1 MAVRAM
7 LSILLFLLVYILLVV
22 AAVGLTFLL
31 GWGGIMLVALR
42 PSVLTIGLGLGMTGA
57 GVLILI
63 FLLKFIFKR
72 HIVDR
77 SHLTEIRPEQQPQLF
92 AFISEIVDEVHTKFP
107 KKVYLSADVN
117 ASVFYDSGFWSMF
130 LPVKKNLH
138 IGIGLV
144 NTVSVNEFR
153 AILAHEF
160 GHFSQRSMKV
170 GSYVYNVNQV
180 IYNML
185 YDNAS
190 YENLANRW
198 GGLSWYFSIFVTA
211 AVKVLQGVQAILR
224 KVYEVVNLS
233 YLGLSREME
242 FHADEVAA
250 NVAGSRPLMT
260 SLPRL
265 DLANQAYETVV
276 GFYQARSRQD
286 IITSNLYPQQSYVMN
301 FLAAENNLPLQ
312 DGLPV
317 VTQEHT
323 SRYNKS
329 KLVIKDQWASHP
341 ATEDRILALET
352 LNIPVRK
359 DDREPAMTLFIN
371 QEAMQEDITRALFS
385 DKTNAEKTEVEPLD
399 KFIQTF
405 TQEYRDDCFPALYNN
420 FYNHRT
426 TAALDQEKIAAPA
439 VAVAQDAR
447 AIFTDAA
454 SDMAYTALALE
465 RDIDTLRALA
475 KGEHTIKTFD
485 YDGRKYKLWEIAPLV
500 ETLEK
505 NLNALKAALTDVDH
519 QSQVYFFSLAAQ
531 QGKTEAL
538 KNLYDTYIS
547 LHDRL
552 DNLFKPYHELM
563 EAMSFMQYE
572 RQLEVILQKLEA
584 VRIIEAQLKLSIKD
598 MLTDPTFHDALT
610 NERRESLAYYEANNL
625 VYLGED
631 AYNDKTLK
639 TLFSA
644 ASFYQEVLIESHF
657 LHKKRL
663 LVHQA
668 ELEASAHA
676 LRKNTA

>member
-1 MAVRAM
+1 MAIRAM
-7 LSILLFLLVYILLVV
+7 LSILLFLVVYIFLVV

-92 AFISEIVDEVHTKFP
+92 AFIREIVDEVHTKFP

-190 YENLANRW
+190 YDNLANRW
-198 GGLSWYFSIFVTA
+198 GNLSWYFSIFVTA

-224 KVYEVVNLS
+224 KVYDVVNLS

-276 GFYQARSRQD
+276 GFYQARSRKD
-286 IITSNLYPQQSYVMN
+286 IVTANLYPQQAYVMN

-371 QEAMQEDITRALFS
+371 QEAMQEEITRALFS
-385 DKTNAEKTEVEPLD
+385 EKTEAEKPVVEPLD

-426 TAALDQEKIAAPA
+426 TVAPDPEKIAAP

-475 KGEHTIKTFD
+475 KGDHTIKTFD

-500 ETLEK
+500 GTLEE
-505 NLNALKAALTDVDH
+505 NLNTLNAALIDVDH
-519 QSQVYFFSLAAQ
+519 QSQVYFFSLAARQ
-531 QGKTEAL
+531 EKTGVL

-547 LHDRL
+547 LYNKL
-552 DNLFKPYHELM
+552 DDLFKPHHELM
-563 EAMSFMQYE
+563 EAMDFMQYE

-584 VRIIEAQLKLSIKD
+584 VRIIEAQLKLFIKD
-598 MLTDPTFHDALT
+598 MLTDTTFHDALT
-610 NERRESLAYYEANNL
+610 NERREGLAYYEANDL
-625 VYLGED
+625 VYIGEN
-631 AYNDKTLK
+631 AYNDEALK

-644 ASFYQEVLIESHF
+644 ATFYQEVLIESHF

-663 LVHQA
+663 LVYQA
-668 ELEASAHA
+668 ELEASAHT

>member
-1 MAVRAM
+1 MRAM

-92 AFISEIVDEVHTKFP
+92 AFIREIVDEVHTKFP

-144 NTVSVNEFR
+144 NTVSVSEFR

-185 YDNAS
+185 YDNES

-198 GGLSWYFSIFVTA
+198 GSLSWYFSIFVTA

-233 YLGLSREME
+233 YLSLSREME

-250 NVAGSRPLMT
+250 NVAGSRPLIT

-276 GFYQARSRQD
+276 GFYHARSRKD
-286 IITSNLYPQQSYVMN
+286 IITSNLYPKQAYVMN

-317 VTQEHT
+317 VTPEHT

-359 DDREPAMTLFIN
+359 DNREPAMTLFIH
-371 QEAMQEDITRALFS
+371 QEAMQEEITRALFV
-385 DKTNAEKTEVEPLD
+385 DKTDAEKPVVEPFD
-399 KFIQTF
+399 NFIQTF

-426 TAALDQEKIAAPA
+426 TVALDLEKIATP

-454 SDMAYTALALE
+454 TDMAYTALSLE
-465 RDIDTLRALA
+465 RDIDTLHALA

-485 YDGRKYKLWEIAPLV
+485 YDGKKYKLWEIAPLV
-500 ETLEK
+500 EMLEK
-505 NLNALKAALTDVDH
+505 NLNTLTAALIDVDH
-519 QSQVYFFSLAAQ
+519 QAQVYFFSLAAQ
-531 QGKTEAL
+531 QEKTAAL
-538 KNLYDTYIS
+538 KNLYDTYIPLS
-547 LHDRL
+547 DRL

-563 EAMSFMQYE
+563 EAMSFMHYE
-572 RQLEVILQKLEA
+572 RQLEVIQQKLEA
-584 VRIIEAQLKLSIKD
+584 VRLIEAQLKLVIKD
-598 MLTDPTFHDALT
+598 MLADATFNDALT
-610 NERRESLAYYEANNL
+610 TERRESLAYYEANNL
-625 VYLGED
+625 VYLAVD
-631 AYNDKTLK
+631 AYNDQALQA
-639 TLFSA
+639 LFSA
-644 ASFYQEVLIESHF
+644 ANFYQEVLIESHF

-663 LVHQA
+663 LVYQA
-668 ELEASAHA
+668 ELEAAAHA